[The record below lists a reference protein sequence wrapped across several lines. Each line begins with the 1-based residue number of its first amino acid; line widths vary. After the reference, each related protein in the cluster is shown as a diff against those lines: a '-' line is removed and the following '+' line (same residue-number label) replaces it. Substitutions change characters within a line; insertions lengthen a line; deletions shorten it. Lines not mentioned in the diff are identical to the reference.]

1 MHLQHRWLFIS
12 ALALGVTFV
21 LRGIPTHGQDD
32 PPLPVGMMASLFD
45 ESDEKTIFAQMQ
57 PFVDLVRKQSGLV
70 GEFSVIKSPEQMAA
84 ELKSG
89 KLAMGV
95 VLGLDYA
102 WMRESCPDA
111 VPFLIAVNETPT
123 VRACLL
129 VAKDSPAKSVL
140 DLKGKTLALPAKSPR
155 FTKFYLEHDAKD
167 ELGKFFQVK
176 QQTNT
181 DAAIEAVVEHEADV
195 TLVTSTALEVYRDR
209 KPGRFNRLKV
219 LDQSMEF
226 PTGAMI
232 YIPGKIPDA
241 TVKKFRDAM
250 LTAHETR
257 EGRQTLTLWKLT
269 GFQAPPKDF
278 VRQVDELGKKYPRA
292 GK

>member
-129 VAKDSPAKSVL
+129 VAKDSSAKSVL
-140 DLKGKTLALPAKSPR
+140 DARVARQVAPVHQVLPGAR
-155 FTKFYLEHDAKD
+155 R
-167 ELGKFFQVK
+167 Q
-176 QQTNT
+176 
-181 DAAIEAVVEHEADV
+181 
-195 TLVTSTALEVYRDR
+195 
-209 KPGRFNRLKV
+209 GRTRKV
-219 LDQSMEF
+219 LPGQAADEHGRGHRGSR
-226 PTGAMI
+226 GARSRCHA
-232 YIPGKIPDA
+232 G
-241 TVKKFRDAM
+241 
-250 LTAHETR
+250 
-257 EGRQTLTLWKLT
+257 
-269 GFQAPPKDF
+269 
-278 VRQVDELGKKYPRA
+278 DEHGP
-292 GK
+292 